1 MVLIYFTVDGYRN
14 YIMFVS
20 YDRRNDRILYS
31 SDENLFHDR
40 LWSFN
45 GIMQDSCSMIMS
57 KIFQD

>member
-31 SDENLFHDR
+31 SDENLFHDH